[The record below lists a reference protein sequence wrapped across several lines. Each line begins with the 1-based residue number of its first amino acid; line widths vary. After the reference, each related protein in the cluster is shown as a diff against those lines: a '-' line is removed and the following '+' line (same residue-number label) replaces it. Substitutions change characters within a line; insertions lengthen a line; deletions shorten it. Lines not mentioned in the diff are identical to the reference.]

1 MKEDIVKSDVLVV
14 GTGIGGLTTALTL
27 AENGFDVVLITKARK
42 PEECNTDYAQ
52 GGIVYKGENDSEE
65 LLVKDILDAGAG
77 ASNPEAARIV
87 AQDGPK
93 LVEEILIKKIQVPFN
108 KRENGSLDL
117 TEEGAHSV
125 RRIIHADDLTGRA
138 IERAFLRY
146 ISNINKIR
154 IFTQHVAIDLLTL
167 QHHCKDPTLVYKDPE
182 CLGVYAYS
190 VEERRVKRFL
200 AKTTVLAT
208 GGLGQIFLHTTN
220 PKTATGDGFAM
231 AYRAG
236 VPLINMEYVQ
246 FHPTTLYHKD
256 AERFLISE
264 SVRGEGAV
272 LKTPD
277 GEPFMEKYHPLGSL
291 APRDIVSRAIHEEMT
306 EKGYKY
312 VLLDLASYME
322 PERIKERFPN
332 IYKTCLEYGIDI
344 TKEPIPV
351 VPAVHFACGG
361 IKVNMWSETPMKRLF
376 AVGEV
381 ACTGLHGANR
391 LASTSLLE
399 GLVFGYRAA
408 IRIMNNWEKF
418 TEETPTPQPWIDTG
432 EFEPD
437 PALIAQDWI
446 TLKHIMWNYVG
457 LVRTEK
463 RLKRAIYDLRH
474 LWWEVEDFYRRAKV
488 TKALIELRN
497 GILVGLVIARAAYR
511 NRESRGC
518 HYRKDS
524 QQW

>member
-1 MKEDIVKSDVLVV
+1 MIRCDVLVI
-14 GTGIGGLTTALTL
+14 GSGIAGLSAALRAYEEGLDT
-27 AENGFDVVLITKARK
+27 VLITKGER
-42 PEECNTDYAQ
+42 PEESNTDNAQ
-52 GGIVYKGENDSEE
+52 GGIVYKGPNDTPE
-65 LLVKDILDAGAG
+65 LLVKDILEAGAG
-77 ASNPEAARIV
+77 ATNPEAARII
-87 AQDGPK
+87 AELGPK
-93 LVEEILIKKIQVPFN
+93 YVKEILIDKVKVPFS
-108 KRENGSLDL
+108 KTADGEFDL
-117 TEEGAHSV
+117 TEEGAHSL
-125 RRIIHADDLTGRA
+125 RRILHADDLTGRA
-138 IERAFLRY
+138 IERSLLKY
-146 ISNINKIR
+146 ISEKTDIKIYTNH
-154 IFTQHVAIDLLTL
+154 IAIDLLTL
-167 QHHCKDPTLVYKDPE
+167 QHHCKDPTNVYKKPE
-182 CLGVYAYS
+182 CLGAYVYCAQ
-190 VEERRVKRFL
+190 EKRVKRFV
-200 AKTTVLAT
+200 ARATILAT

-220 PKTATGDGFAM
+220 PAGATGDGFAM

-236 VPLINMEYVQ
+236 VTLINMEYVQ
-246 FHPTTLYHKD
+246 FHPTTLFHKD
-256 AERFLISE
+256 AKRFLISE

-272 LKTPD
+272 LKTPE

-291 APRDIVSRAIHEEMT
+291 APRDVVSRAIHEEMT

-322 PERIKERFPN
+322 PDRIKRRFPH
-332 IYKTCLEYGIDI
+332 IYETCLKYGIDI

-361 IKVNMWSETPMKRLF
+361 VKTNMWAETSMERLF

-399 GLVFGYRAA
+399 GLVFGQRAVE
-408 IRIMNNWEKF
+408 RIKEKWDRLK
-418 TEETPTPQPWIDTG
+418 ENPPEPSPWIDTG
-432 EFEPD
+432 EYDPD
-437 PALIAQDWI
+437 PALVTQDWI

-474 LWWEVEDFYRRAKV
+474 LWWEVEEFYRKAKL
-488 TKALIELRN
+488 TRQLIELRN
-497 GILVGLVIARAAYR
+497 GILTGLVIARAAYS

-524 QQW
+524 QKF

>member
-1 MKEDIVKSDVLVV
+1 MIKTDILVI
-14 GTGIGGLTTALTL
+14 GSGIAGLTAALK
-27 AENGFDVVLITKARK
+27 AYEEGFDVTVITKGKR
-42 PEECNTDYAQ
+42 PEECNTDHAQ
-52 GGIVYKGENDSEE
+52 GGIIYKGEGDSEE
-65 LLVKDILDAGAG
+65 LIIRDILEAGAG
-77 ASNPEAARIV
+77 AGNPEAAEIIARY
-87 AQDGPK
+87 GPR
-93 LVEEILIKKIQVPFN
+93 LVKEILIDKVKVPFSRTPDG
-108 KRENGSLDL
+108 KLDY

-138 IERAFLRY
+138 IERSLLKY
-146 ISNINKIR
+146 ISERTEIKIH
-154 IFTQHVAIDLLTL
+154 TNHVAIDLLTL
-167 QHHCKDPTLVYKDPE
+167 QHHCRDPINVYKPPE
-182 CLGVYAYS
+182 CLGAYVYS
-190 VEERRVKRFL
+190 VEERKVKRFI
-200 AKTTVLAT
+200 AKATILAT

-220 PKTATGDGFAM
+220 PEGATGDGFAM

-236 VPLINMEYVQ
+236 VRLINMEYIQ

-256 AERFLISE
+256 AKRFLISE

-291 APRDIVSRAIHEEMT
+291 APRDVVSRAIHEEMT

-312 VLLDLASYME
+312 VLLDLASYMD
-322 PERIKERFPN
+322 PERIKKRFPH
-332 IYKTCLEYGIDI
+332 IYETCLKFGIDI

-361 IKVNMWSETPMKRLF
+361 VKTNMWAETEMKRLF
-376 AVGEV
+376 AVGET

-399 GLVFGYRAA
+399 GLVFGVRAVE
-408 IRIMNNWEKF
+408 RIKQTWSELRKDLP
-418 TEETPTPQPWIDTG
+418 EPAPWIDTG
-432 EFEPD
+432 EYEPD
-437 PALIAQDWI
+437 PALIHQDWI

-474 LWWEVEDFYRRAKV
+474 LWWEVEEFYRKAKI
-488 TKALIELRN
+488 TKQLIELRN
-497 GILVGLVIARAAYR
+497 GILTGLVIARAAYT

-524 QQW
+524 QKN

>member
-1 MKEDIVKSDVLVV
+1 MITCDILVI
-14 GTGIGGLTTALTL
+14 GSGIAGLSTAL
-27 AENGFDVVLITKARK
+27 AAYEKGFDVVVITKGES
-42 PEECNTDYAQ
+42 PEESNTDNAQ
-52 GGIVYKGENDSEE
+52 GGIVYKGEEDSPE
-65 LLVKDILDAGAG
+65 LLIKDILEAGAG
-77 ASNPEAARIV
+77 ATNPEAARVV
-87 AQDGPK
+87 AEEGPR
-93 LVEEILIKKIQVPFN
+93 LVEEILIKKVKVPFN
-108 KRENGSLDL
+108 KRESGEFDL

-125 RRIIHADDLTGRA
+125 RRILHADDLTGRA
-138 IERAFLRY
+138 IERSMLRY
-146 ISNINKIR
+146 IQNHTSIR
-154 IFTQHVAIDLLTL
+154 IYTSRVAIDLLTL
-167 QHHCKDPTLVYKDPE
+167 QHHCKNPTNVYKPLE
-182 CLGVYAYS
+182 CLGAYAYNVKEKK
-190 VEERRVKRFL
+190 VERFV
-200 AKTTVLAT
+200 AKATVLAT

-220 PKTATGDGFAM
+220 PKGATGDGFAM

-236 VPLINMEYVQ
+236 VRLINMEYVQ

-256 AERFLISE
+256 AKRFLISE
-264 SVRGEGAV
+264 SVRGEGAI

-277 GEPFMEKYHPLGSL
+277 GDPFMERYHPLGSL
-291 APRDIVSRAIHEEMT
+291 APRDVVSRAIHEEMT

-312 VLLDLASYME
+312 VLLDLASYMDAE
-322 PERIKERFPN
+322 AIKKRFPH
-332 IYKTCLEYGIDI
+332 IYETCLKHGIDI

-361 IKVNMWSETPMKRLF
+361 VKTNMWGETEMKRLF

-399 GLVFGYRAA
+399 GLVFGNRAA
-408 IRIMNNWEKF
+408 RRIEEKWNELN
-418 TEETPTPQPWIDTG
+418 TEIPEPAEWVDTG
-432 EFEPD
+432 EYDPD
-437 PALIAQDWI
+437 PALINQDWI

-474 LWWEVEDFYRRAKV
+474 LWWEVEEFYRKAKL
-488 TKALIELRN
+488 TKELIELRN
-497 GILVGLVIARAAYR
+497 GILTGLVIARAAYR

-524 QQW
+524 QKS

>member
-1 MKEDIVKSDVLVV
+1 MIKADVLVI
-14 GTGIGGLTTALTL
+14 GSGIAGLVAALR
-27 AENGFDVVLITKARK
+27 AWEEGFKVCIVTKGER
-42 PEECNTDYAQ
+42 PEESNTDHAQ
-52 GGIVYKGENDSEE
+52 GGIIYRGKEDSPE
-65 LLVKDILDAGAG
+65 LLIKDIINAGAG
-77 ASNPEAARIV
+77 ATNPEAARII
-87 AQDGPK
+87 AEYGPR
-93 LVEEILIKKIQVPFN
+93 LVEEILINKVKVPFS
-108 KRENGSLDL
+108 RTPDGDFDF

-138 IERAFLRY
+138 IERSLLKY
-146 ISNINKIR
+146 IDENTDIPIYTS
-154 IFTQHVAIDLLTL
+154 HVAIDLLTL
-167 QHHCKDPTLVYKDPE
+167 QHHCRDPINVYKPLE
-182 CLGVYAYS
+182 CLGAYVYS
-190 VEERRVKRFL
+190 VKERCVKRFV
-200 AKTTVLAT
+200 AKATILAT

-220 PKTATGDGFAM
+220 PEGATSDGFAM

-236 VPLINMEYVQ
+236 VRLINMEYVQ

-256 AERFLISE
+256 AKRFLISE

-291 APRDIVSRAIHEEMT
+291 APRDVVSRAIHEEMT

-322 PERIKERFPN
+322 PEKIKKRFPH
-332 IYKTCLEYGIDI
+332 IYETCLKYGIDI

-361 IKVNMWSETPMKRLF
+361 VKTNMWAETEMKRLF

-399 GLVFGYRAA
+399 GLVFGYRAVE
-408 IRIMNNWEKF
+408 RIKQKWGELKSEF
-418 TEETPTPQPWIDTG
+418 PEPHPWIDTG
-432 EFEPD
+432 EYEPD
-437 PALIAQDWI
+437 PALISQDWI
-446 TLKHIMWNYVG
+446 TLRHIMWNYVG

-474 LWWEVEDFYRRAKV
+474 LWWEVEEFYRKAKL
-488 TKALIELRN
+488 TRQLIELRN
-497 GILVGLVIARAAYR
+497 GILTGLVIARAAYS

-524 QQW
+524 QRN